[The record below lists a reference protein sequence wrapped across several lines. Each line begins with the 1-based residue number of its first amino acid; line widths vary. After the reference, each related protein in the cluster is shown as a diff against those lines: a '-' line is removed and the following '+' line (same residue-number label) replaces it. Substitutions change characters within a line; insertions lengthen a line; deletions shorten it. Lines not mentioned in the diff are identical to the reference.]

1 MGWLRF
7 VGCSKLQVSFAK
19 KPYKTDDILQKRPF
33 ILRSLLIVATPHPIN
48 ATQPRLLLDDGANRT
63 LGTIFTTTFTACTL
77 LHTPDRSHAKQ
88 TLDRI
93 FSTGWRRLIG
103 FLHLQVIFR
112 KRATNYRA
120 LLMDGSHCTFS
131 KGWRGVIG
139 CLIFIGLFPQKSP
152 RISGSFTRND
162 LQLKA
167 SHGSVPP
174 CTRFTPCTLL
184 QTHLIK
190 PAQTRLLVDGTHR
203 ALH

>member
-1 MGWLRF
+1 MPHNLD
-7 VGCSKLQVSFAK
+7 SFWMMARIALWVL
-19 KPYKTDDILQKRPF
+19 YLL
-33 ILRSLLIVATPHPIN
+33 LRSLLARYYTHLTE
-48 ATQPRLLLDDGANRT
+48 ATQSRLWMDG
-63 LGTIFTTTFTACTL
+63 
-77 LHTPDRSHAKQ
+77 SQ
-88 TLDRI
+88 RI
-93 FSTGWRRLIG
+93 FSTGWRRLIEC
-103 FLHLQVIFR
+103 LNLQVIFR